1 MKTNKIIE
9 LPVQDQIDIVRMKTT
24 KCIEAYN
31 TFMPQLL
38 KEPKELASYIENLIE
53 GLVDEL
59 VVPERFKIK
68 ELEET
73 IEQLKRQIK

>member
-9 LPVQDQIDIVRMKTT
+9 LPVQDQIDIVKMKTI

-31 TFMPQLL
+31 TFTPQLL
-38 KEPKELASYIENLIE
+38 KEPKELADYIDNLIE